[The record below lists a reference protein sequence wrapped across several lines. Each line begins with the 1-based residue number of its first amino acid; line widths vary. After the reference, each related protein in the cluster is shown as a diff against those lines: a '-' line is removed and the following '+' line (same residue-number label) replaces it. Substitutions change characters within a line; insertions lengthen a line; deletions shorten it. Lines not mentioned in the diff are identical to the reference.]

1 MDKKSNAGRKTNSNI
16 KERKEKILK
25 FLKSAGAWKIS
36 QAVVKELS
44 KEFDVT
50 DRQIYLDIKNVIK
63 KIPRPKVNI
72 VGNKFLISF
81 EYAIDKAITM
91 MRDPDGEKATS
102 GIKLYFEAVDKF
114 TRFMENY
121 GYKEKVAEKF
131 EHSGKIFNV
140 NITEVQN
147 EHCGS
152 ETGDE
157 QTTEPGLDNPKG

>member
-1 MDKKSNAGRKTNSNI
+1 MAKKNSNI

-25 FLKSAGAWKIS
+25 FLKEAGAWKIS
-36 QAVVKELS
+36 QAVVKELA
-44 KEFDVT
+44 KDFDVT

-63 KIPRPKVNI
+63 KIPRPNVDI

-91 MRDPDGEKATS
+91 MRNSDEEKSTS
-102 GIKLYFEAVDKF
+102 GIKLYFDAVDKF
-114 TRFMENY
+114 TKFMENY
-121 GYKEKVAEKF
+121 GYKEKIAEKF

-140 NITEVQN
+140 NITEVKS
-147 EHCGS
+147 ESSGS

-157 QTTEPGLDNPKG
+157 QKAEPGVDNPQG